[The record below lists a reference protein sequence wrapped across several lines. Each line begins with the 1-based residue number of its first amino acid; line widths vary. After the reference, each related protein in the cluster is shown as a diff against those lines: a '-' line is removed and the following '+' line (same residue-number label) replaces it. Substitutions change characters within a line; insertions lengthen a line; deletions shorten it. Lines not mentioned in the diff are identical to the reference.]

1 MAKYTPSEAKQWA
14 RDNMVDSTNAVPTP
28 FNTDF
33 SIDHKTLAS
42 HVDRWAADGLHGL
55 MTGGNT
61 AEGWNMTPTEW
72 YEYSQTIADAN
83 KGRMMLVAVILD
95 PSPFTVVEKANRLN
109 EMGFDLIEVIN
120 PVLQLRSDDDLY
132 GFYKYISDNSPLAT
146 VLYNTPTAGVTLN
159 HGLINRLAD
168 LEQVVGIKNGLLN
181 PADTVSMRKMCG
193 DRIVVTEP
201 MENFYLWDA
210 AVHGAQCMFGTCEY
224 LMFGKKR
231 DVFLRQ
237 MELANQGKIDEA
249 LPLYHQLEPMR
260 QLLQN
265 AIVWPIV
272 RKNQYSLAPIK
283 YWMELLGYPMG
294 PSRPPLPA
302 YADEEM
308 KTMIRDTLLEA
319 GAIDET
325 QAAAAA

>member
-1 MAKYTPSEAKQWA
+1 MAKYTAAEAKQWA
-14 RDNMVDSTNAVPTP
+14 RKMMVDSTNAVPTP

-33 SIDHKTLAS
+33 SIDHKSLAS
-42 HVDRWAADGLHGL
+42 NVDRWAADGLHGL

-72 YEYSQTIADAN
+72 LEYSQTIADAN
-83 KGRMMLVAVILD
+83 QGRMMLVAVILE
-95 PSPFTVVEKANRLN
+95 PSPFTVVEKAKALD

-159 HGLINRLAD
+159 HGLLNRLAD

-181 PADTVSMRKMCG
+181 PADTIAMRKMCG
-193 DRIVVTEP
+193 DRMVVTEP
-201 MENFYLWDA
+201 MESFYLWDA
-210 AVHGAQCMFGTCEY
+210 AAHGGQCLFGTCEY
-224 LMFGKKR
+224 IMYGKKR

-237 MELANQGKIDEA
+237 MQLANEGRVDEA
-249 LPLYHQLEPMR
+249 LPLFQELEPMR

-302 YADEEM
+302 YADDEM
-308 KTMIRDTLLEA
+308 KQMIRDTLLA
-319 GAIDET
+319 NGAIDES
-325 QAAAAA
+325 QAAA